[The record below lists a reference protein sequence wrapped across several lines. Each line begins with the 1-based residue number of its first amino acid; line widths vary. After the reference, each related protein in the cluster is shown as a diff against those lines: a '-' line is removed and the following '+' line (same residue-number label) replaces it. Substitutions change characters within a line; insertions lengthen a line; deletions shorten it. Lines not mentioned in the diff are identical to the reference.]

1 MKQSAFYWDELCMWH
16 GGGYFSGG
24 IATGGFVQPTTISS
38 LPETQETKRRLKSLM
53 EVSGLIDDFEVLS
66 ADLISEEDL
75 LRVHP
80 QSYLS
85 EFKALS
91 DAGGGDLGHRLG
103 DASPFGPGGYDMARQ
118 AAGLALRCVEDVA
131 RGTFKNG
138 YALCRPPGHHC
149 LPDIPNGYCLLANGA
164 LAIQA
169 VRAKGLMSRVAILDW
184 DVHHGNGTEAIFWDD
199 SDVLTIS
206 LHQDRN
212 YPQHTG
218 DFVAA
223 DFAGRSNLN
232 IPVAP
237 GSGHETFL
245 RAMDRIV
252 LPALTKFQPDF
263 VLVSSGYDAGA
274 LDVLSRTQCTTATF
288 RAMTERMMAFCE
300 GRLAMIHEGGYSEQH
315 VPFMGHGV
323 LEVLSGSEVH
333 VQDPMEAT
341 ILAKQTCGP
350 VLAAMNAVVDDM
362 AAALGFE

>member
-24 IATGGFVQPTTISS
+24 IATGGYVQPTTISS
-38 LPETQETKRRLKSLM
+38 LPETQETKRRLKSIM
-53 EVSGLIDDFEVLS
+53 EVSGLINEFEVLS

-118 AAGLALRCVEDVA
+118 SAGLALRCVEDVA

-164 LAIQA
+164 LAIEA
-169 VRAKGLMSRVAILDW
+169 ARAKGLMSRVAIVDW
-184 DVHHGNGTEAIFWDD
+184 DVHHGNGTEAIYWDD
-199 SDVLTIS
+199 PNVLTIS

-218 DFVAA
+218 DFVAE
-223 DFAGRSNLN
+223 DFTARANLN
-232 IPVAP
+232 IPIAP
-237 GSGHETFL
+237 GSGHETIL
-245 RAMDRIV
+245 RAMDRVI
-252 LPALTKFQPDF
+252 LPALTKFAPDF
-263 VLVSSGYDAGA
+263 LLVSSGYDAGA
-274 LDVLSRTQCTTATF
+274 LDVLSRTQATTATF
-288 RAMTERMMAFCE
+288 RALTKALMDVTA
-300 GRLAMIHEGGYSEQH
+300 GPLALIHEGGYSEQH

-323 LEVLSGSEVH
+323 LEVLATSKIQIE
-333 VQDPMEAT
+333 DPMEQT
-341 ILAKQTCGP
+341 ILAKQTRGP
-350 VLAAMNAVVDDM
+350 VLDAMNAVIDEI
-362 AAALGFE
+362 ALSLAF